1 MKKTLLYF
9 SLFVLSTFISSAQS
23 IKEARKLTDNE
34 QYEESSAMYEKLI
47 GGSPAEA
54 NLYYFFGDNL
64 LSSDNADSAQIVFE
78 KGKSIDPNN
87 ALLKIGAA
95 KLLLDALGVR
105 ETKAALE
112 KDGNNPELRARNED
126 AVQNVAQAGKL
137 IDEAVAKAPLK
148 DPLIYIEAAEAYIHY
163 KNKDLDKAK
172 LLLDKAS
179 GIDPKNIEINLL
191 YGDIYAE
198 LVNGTLSADY
208 YNKALELDKTSVRAI
223 VSKGRL
229 YKRSTNYEGAAEE
242 FQRAVQIDS
251 SYAPAHRELGEAYFK
266 LGKLEK
272 AKAEYRKYL
281 ELSKNN
287 CGARIRYASF
297 LYISKSYSEAL
308 SELASVAQRCD
319 SNNLTM
325 LRIQSYSYY
334 EEKNYEQA
342 LGAIEHLF
350 RIVPM
355 EKRLDKDF
363 EYYGKTLMAQN
374 KDSLGIEQLQKAFAI
389 DPNRVDL
396 LSEIAGAWFKLKQ
409 YPNSILFLQQK
420 ISQGKDVKVAD
431 YYNLGRSY
439 YYNNQFPAADS
450 AFMKV
455 NELSSKYASGWL
467 WRADANSH
475 IDSTSEAGLAKPF
488 YEKYVELAE
497 ADSENASKY
506 SSGLIKSYG
515 YLAYYYILK
524 KDNANALLYLK
535 KKQQLSLDPEDK
547 KNVDKAID
555 QLEHPTPK
563 GK

>member
-242 FQRAVQIDS
+242 FQRAIQIDS

-334 EEKNYEQA
+334 EEKKYDQG
-342 LGAIEHLF
+342 LQT
-350 RIVPM
+350 M

-363 EYYGKTLMAQN
+363 EYYGKTLIALN

-389 DPNRVDL
+389 DPTRVDL
-396 LSEIAGAWFKLKQ
+396 LSEIAGAWFKLKN
-409 YPNSILFLQQK
+409 YPNSILFLNQK

-431 YYNLGRSY
+431 YYNLGRSF
-439 YYNNQFPAADS
+439 YYNNQFPSADS

-475 IDSTSEAGLAKPF
+475 IDSTSELGLAKPF
-488 YEKYVELAE
+488 YEKYIEI
-497 ADSENASKY
+497 ASIDKEKNKKN
-506 SSGLIKSYG
+506 LIESYN
-515 YLAYYYILK
+515 YLAYYYIQQNDLVQGKSFYEKIIELDATNEDALDKLK
-524 KDNANALLYLK
+524 ILNQK
-535 KKQQLSLDPEDK
+535 
-547 KNVDKAID
+547 
-555 QLEHPTPK
+555 
-563 GK
+563 

>member
-1 MKKTLLYF
+1 MYF

-34 QYEESSAMYEKLI
+34 QYEESSAMYQKLI

-242 FQRAVQIDS
+242 FQRAIQIDS

-308 SELASVAQRCD
+308 SELASVSQRCD

-334 EEKNYEQA
+334 EEKKYDQG
-342 LGAIEHLF
+342 LQTIEHLL
-350 RIVPM
+350 RLVSV

-363 EYYGKTLMAQN
+363 EYYGKTLIALN

-389 DPNRVDL
+389 DPTRTDL
-396 LSEIAGAWFKLKQ
+396 LTEIAAAWYKLNV
-409 YPNSILFLQQK
+409 YENAILYYKQK
-420 ISQGKDVKVAD
+420 IATGKDIKLLD

-439 YYNNQFPAADS
+439 YYSNQFVLADS
-450 AFMKV
+450 AFMKA
-455 NELSSKYASGWL
+455 NELSPKWASAWL
-467 WRADANSH
+467 WRADANSQ

-488 YEKYVELAE
+488 FEKYIEIAE
-497 ADSENASKY
+497 ADLANSTKYTGGLSKA
-506 SSGLIKSYG
+506 YG

-524 KDNANALLYLK
+524 KDSANALMYLK
-535 KKQQLSLDPEDK
+535 KKQLLPLDPEEK
-547 KNVDKAID
+547 KSVEKGINQI
-555 QLEHPTPK
+555 EHPAPK

>member
-1 MKKTLLYF
+1 MKKTLAYF
-9 SLFVLSTFISSAQS
+9 CLFVLSTFISSAQS

-34 QYEESSAMYEKLI
+34 QYEESSAMYQKLI
-47 GGSPAEA
+47 AGSPADA
-54 NLYYFFGDNL
+54 NLYYYFGDNL
-64 LSSDNADSAQIVFE
+64 LSSGNADSAQLVFE

-87 ALLKIGAA
+87 ALLKIGSA
-95 KLLLDALGVR
+95 KLLLDAYSVR
-105 ETKAALE
+105 ETKAALD
-112 KDGNNPELRARNED
+112 KDGNNPELKARNED
-126 AVQNVAQAGKL
+126 AVQNVSQAGKL
-137 IDEAVAKAPLK
+137 IDEAVAKALLK

-172 LLLDKAS
+172 MLLDKAS
-179 GIDPKNIEINLL
+179 GIDQKNIEINLL

-198 LVNGTLSADY
+198 LVNGTLSAEY

-242 FQRAVQIDS
+242 FQRAIQIDS
-251 SYAPAHRELGEAYFK
+251 AYAPAHRELGEAYFK
-266 LGKLEK
+266 IGKLEK

-297 LYISKSYSEAL
+297 LYISKSYSDAL
-308 SELASVAQRCD
+308 SELDQVAQRCD

-325 LRIQSYSYY
+325 LRIQSYS
-334 EEKNYEQA
+334 NYEDKKYDQA
-342 LGAIEHLF
+342 LKAIEHLF

-363 EYYGKTLMAQN
+363 EYYGKTLIALN
-374 KDSLGIEQLQKAFAI
+374 RDSLGIEQLQKAFAI
-389 DPNRVDL
+389 DPSRFDL
-396 LSEIAGAWFKLKQ
+396 LSEIAGAWFKLKN
-409 YPNSILFLQQK
+409 YPNSIFFLQQK
-420 ISQGKDVKVAD
+420 ITQGKDVKVAD

-455 NELSSKYASGWL
+455 NEISPKYASGWL

-497 ADSENASKY
+497 ADSANATKY
-506 SSGLIKSYG
+506 TSGLTKAYG

-524 KDNANALLYLK
+524 KDNEKALFYLK
-535 KKQQLSLDPEDK
+535 KKQLLPLDPEDK

-555 QLEHPTPK
+555 QLEHPTQK